1 VYPIL
6 KCTNTQVSNPFID
19 INTQVFDRNST
30 SIDDSRIIAPRADR
44 SLLRRSAFSARGRS
58 RKANGHSIQ
67 DRQQQATE
75 KRRSVSQRKPSTPNS
90 IKSNKTNDSWDKSQ
104 GVSLFDQPVNL
115 SEWIDLGSAS
125 LESDDSQRGILSRVH
140 DAESQLR
147 SQIDNDNSLKE
158 EEEEEE
164 EEEEDEVDH
173 KLSEAIVT
181 NDPVTVTKQPDLTAT
196 ITKAKPESMKRPGI
210 IRSET
215 EAPTIPLSK
224 VNPSIMTK
232 PEKRSSWLGGL
243 FNDKKGERKQLST
256 KKPNNNT
263 VITTNTNSPLSG
275 FASLFTRSLSMKSS
289 QLSTVSKSNSKN
301 SAKSKPNKVNTNQA
315 QSLPITTTIT
325 TITTNDNTTTTT
337 STDTK
342 KKRSSRLEIPP
353 PSERTFFNSNRL
365 PLHVERAIYRLSHMK
380 LADPRRPL
388 RQQVLISNLMFW
400 YLSIQQNDFQQ
411 VNTEQRVEA
420 DSPPVPDT
428 QQKKGNKMSRLIHS
442 AKKRRNEVAQFVQA
456 YPLTQH
462 ETTIATTI
470 TSSRPSLKQSNVQ
483 FSLPPIPNHHPMI
496 KDDIEDNVPLSHYR
510 S

>member
-1 VYPIL
+1 M
-6 KCTNTQVSNPFID
+6 TE
-19 INTQVFDRNST
+19 
-30 SIDDSRIIAPRADR
+30 
-44 SLLRRSAFSARGRS
+44 SLT
-58 RKANGHSIQ
+58 KA
-67 DRQQQATE
+67 E
-75 KRRSVSQRKPSTPNS
+75 KRRSIRNFFHISV
-90 IKSNKTNDSWDKSQ
+90 KSNAEKVEKYLYRCSNDSILSSSTLLRDFFSPQREGDEIKYLVSHESSAEQQNEEPSSIADDHESIVDSRIDVGKIVWVPSPHPSQ
-104 GVSLFDQPVNL
+104 VSLPLNQF
-115 SEWIDLGSAS
+115 
-125 LESDDSQRGILSRVH
+125 
-140 DAESQLR
+140 
-147 SQIDNDNSLKE
+147 K
-158 EEEEEE
+158 EEEEE